1 MGPVGPEG
9 GHLSFQSHSARV
21 RDHLQ
26 RRGLCLEQGKAVTCS
41 SSGKWAWWRQLGSSA
56 GPGPIRVEVLAWGPN
71 QQHPHNL
78 AWTLVEN
85 ADIDLDLELWL
96 WDPKQGASYKAALT
110 LQES

>member
-9 GHLSFQSHSARV
+9 TASASRATRLV
-21 RDHLQ
+21 ARDHLQ
-26 RRGLCLEQGKAVTCS
+26 RRGLCLEQGKVVMCS
-41 SSGKWAWWRQLGSSA
+41 SSGRWARWRQLGFSS

-71 QQHPHNL
+71 QQHLHNL

-96 WDPKQGASYKAALT
+96 RDPKQGASYKAALT
-110 LQES
+110 LRES